1 MTVNCPNCARRL
13 RAPANKPDARL
24 RCPACRTEFAIAP
37 ADADAAASQPAS
49 QPLPLEAR
57 AAARVGFITG
67 SLLFGAVTWL
77 GMPAEPLLNVW
88 LKILLWPVG
97 LVNSVMGGPS
107 SGWVIIALA
116 KFISLVSV
124 GAFFAYLFFSLRLNA
139 GLAVIAFALTAGVS
153 WWLWATYLPTW
164 ATAPPPLWMI
174 VFLWPGKLLATA
186 LQDAGANAAGGVEL
200 GTAAVLAMSSM
211 TGLIYATVICGVR
224 TLFRA
229 LSGPLATGGDRSPS
243 PGSPG

>member
-37 ADADAAASQPAS
+37 ADADAAASPPAS
-49 QPLPLEAR
+49 QPLPREAR
-57 AAARVGFITG
+57 EAARTGFFTG
-67 SLLFGAVTWL
+67 ALLFGAVTWL
-77 GMPAEPLLNVW
+77 GMPAEPLLNVSMA
-88 LKILLWPVG
+88 ILLWPAG
-97 LVNSVMGGPS
+97 LVNAVMVGSS
-107 SGWVIIALA
+107 SGWVVVALA
-116 KFISLVSV
+116 KFISLVGV
-124 GAFFAYLFFSLRLNA
+124 GAFFAYLFFNLRLNT
-139 GLAVIAFALTAGVS
+139 GLAFITFALTAGVS

-186 LQDAGANAAGGVEL
+186 LQDAGAKGAGGVAL
-200 GTAAVLAMSSM
+200 GTAAMLAMASM

-229 LSGPLATGGDRSPS
+229 RSGPLVTSGDGTPPQSS
-243 PGSPG
+243 PG